1 MHTMPVRELSDRELL
16 NPRSRLICSN
26 SSTLDRAI
34 PDLHAD
40 DYDMKI
46 RTGVG
51 PIFVTTRCTHH
62 QRDHHPGGARIR
74 DLNSSERR
82 NSGLQMRRL

>member
-1 MHTMPVRELSDRELL
+1 MDSCASR
-16 NPRSRLICSN
+16 RSRLICSN

-40 DYDMKI
+40 GIDVQI

-51 PIFVTTRCTHH
+51 PTFVTTRCTHH
-62 QRDHHPGGARIR
+62 QRDHHPGWWGQ
-74 DLNSSERR
+74 NS
-82 NSGLQMRRL
+82 